1 MLLFAYENQD
11 NEKIMSIASI
21 DIKESPGVL
30 QWLQRLGKIGSM
42 LFIIGAY
49 LLLFVFHKSEEVK
62 TLSVV
67 FFSIMFEA
75 IPFMLVG
82 SLIGGIVESFVS
94 REKLLKVVPKGRI
107 LPIMLAAA
115 LGLVLPVCECAI
127 VPVVHR
133 LCRKG
138 LPPEAAIAYL
148 LGGPAVNPVVAFSTA
163 LAYKFD
169 WYMVAL
175 RLLLGYFLAVV
186 IALVVQYLLSGK
198 KILISDTD
206 NSHEH
211 SHSCGCCSHG
221 HDHGHSHAH
230 SHSKGKVSKSGE
242 FIGKLKSCV
251 NHASEDFLGA
261 GHYLVIGAFIAALA
275 QTFIDRSFFT
285 SFSAVPFLPVVMM
298 MLLAIL
304 LNLCSETD
312 AFIIASMR
320 GLLPVSAQLAFML
333 TGPIFDLKLLL
344 MYQRIFSKR
353 TIFYLSITILL
364 AVFAV
369 CAVIEVLGG
378 GV

>member
-1 MLLFAYENQD
+1 
-11 NEKIMSIASI
+11 MSMASI
-21 DIKESPGVL
+21 DIKESAGTVS
-30 QWLQRLGKIGSM
+30 WLQRLGKTGSM
-42 LFIIGAY
+42 FFVIGAY
-49 LLLFVFHKSEEVK
+49 LLLFIFHRSEEVK

-82 SLIGGIVESFVS
+82 SLIGGVIESFVS
-94 REKLLKVVPKGRI
+94 REKLLKVVPKGRV
-107 LPIMLAAA
+107 LPILLAAA

-175 RLLLGYFLAVV
+175 RLILGYFLAVV
-186 IALVVQYLLSGK
+186 IALVVKRLLAGR
-198 KILISDTD
+198 KILIAEPEAAHASAC
-206 NSHEH
+206 S
-211 SHSCGCCSHG
+211 CCSHG
-221 HDHGHSHAH
+221 HAHTHSHEQHHGHTH
-230 SHSKGKVSKSGE
+230 SAEKGHKRSE
-242 FIGKLKSCV
+242 LLTKLKACV
-251 NHASEDFLGA
+251 NHASEDFIGA

-275 QTFIDRSFFT
+275 QTFLDRSFFT
-285 SFSAVPFLPVVMM
+285 SFSAVPLLPVVMM

-353 TIFYLSITILL
+353 TIVCLSITILL
-364 AVFAV
+364 GVFGL
-369 CAVIEVLGG
+369 CALIEMLGG